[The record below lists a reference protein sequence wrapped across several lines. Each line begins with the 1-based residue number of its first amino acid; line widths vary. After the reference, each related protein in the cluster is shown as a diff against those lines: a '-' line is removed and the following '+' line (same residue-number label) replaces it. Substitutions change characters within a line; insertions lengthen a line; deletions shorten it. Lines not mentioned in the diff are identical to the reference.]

1 MAVFPPTY
9 THMNRNLFL
18 SPASPDDKLNS
29 LPFEPTSPVSSPE
42 KAEVPF
48 STAEI
53 ETELDFFA
61 TLLLDFSKGVLNS
74 SVQDSLLSK
83 RKSDE
88 IDNTSFMTKKT
99 KRMPRSPSIN
109 SLIGEQT
116 IACEEHSIKHLR
128 CPMNCPNR
136 RPGSK
141 RTRIIAADE
150 SRSGDM
156 ENEVEAQS
164 SFSVQVNEST
174 QPTKIFELPKPQEIE
189 DFVQLL
195 NWAFTQLPSQQGTFD
210 EVFSVIRKNGWKELK
225 SGTPRELLVCRKNF
239 LKVIET
245 TFQASVDLK
254 GNFIYS
260 AKELSQ
266 ELAEEKQM
274 KKAQKKKVKPIIIEP
289 HSPFSS
295 ENLSPNTSAPGSPDS
310 TNMFEPSFPNEE
322 YSQEEGLSPNSKSK
336 KGRRWLR
343 FACEKHRKEHTK
355 CGENCPSRR
364 ITYTMRANAIESQ

>member
-1 MAVFPPTY
+1 
-9 THMNRNLFL
+9 
-18 SPASPDDKLNS
+18 
-29 LPFEPTSPVSSPE
+29 
-42 KAEVPF
+42 
-48 STAEI
+48 
-53 ETELDFFA
+53 
-61 TLLLDFSKGVLNS
+61 
-74 SVQDSLLSK
+74 
-83 RKSDE
+83 
-88 IDNTSFMTKKT
+88 
-99 KRMPRSPSIN
+99 MPRSPSIN

-141 RTRIIAADE
+141 RTRVVAADE

-156 ENEVEAQS
+156 ENEVEEQS
-164 SFSVQVNEST
+164 SFGSQDNIEST
-174 QPTKIFELPKPQEIE
+174 QPATKSFELLKPQEVE

-195 NWAFTQLPSQQGTFD
+195 KWAFAQLPSEQGTFD
-210 EVFSVIRKNGWKELK
+210 DVFSIIRKNGWKELK
-225 SGTPRELLVCRKNF
+225 NGTPRELLVCRKNF
-239 LKVIET
+239 SRVIES

-254 GNFIYS
+254 GNLIYS

-274 KKAQKKKVKPIIIEP
+274 KKAQKKRVKPIIVEP
-289 HSPFSS
+289 HSPFSN
-295 ENLSPNTSAPGSPDS
+295 EVLSPNASAPGSPD
-310 TNMFEPSFPNEE
+310 TTDMFEPSFPNEE
-322 YSQEEGLSPNSKSK
+322 YSFQEEGLSPNSKSK

-364 ITYTMRANAIESQ
+364 ITYTMRANAAIESQ